1 MAITSHIDQK
11 VGLITSVI
19 TESLTDDDINTYLI
33 DLWTNP
39 ATATLSTLCIIQPGT
54 ILQVTRAALQSSGV
68 LNDYRNID
76 RRVHRVA
83 IVAPEDVAYGL
94 ARMYEAYQAGSPSQ
108 TRVFRAEAEA
118 LAWLLS
124 ADRA

>member
-1 MAITSHIDQK
+1 MAITSHIDQAL
-11 VGLITSVI
+11 GLITSVI
-19 TESLTDDDINTYLI
+19 SGSLTNDDISSYLR
-33 DLWTNP
+33 DLWSDP
-39 ATATLSTLCIIQPGT
+39 VTATLNTLCIIQPGT
-54 ILQVTRAALQSSGV
+54 ILQVTRAGLQGAGV
-68 LNDYRNID
+68 LNDSRNID

-83 IVAPEDVAYGL
+83 IVAPDDVAYGL
-94 ARMYEAYQAGSPSQ
+94 ARMYEAYQADSPSQ